1 MPKKRVARPGCEKIG
16 SGWPFSLMAATYIC
30 LVNSLK
36 RWSIRANMSNL
47 MESWIAKIAAGLF
60 ATVMAPLLVAMG
72 LKYSDAVLPPAD
84 VSAAVASATPGKSS
98 LTSVAAVAQ
107 SATHEAT
114 NGKATPD
121 AARTLRLF
129 NGRDLAGFNTWLG
142 STKKGAK
149 PLGLNNDPKHVFQ
162 VANGMLRISGEVDGL
177 LITRQP
183 YDNYALTVEYRWG
196 DQTWGP
202 RQDKTRTSGLLLH
215 FGGKP
220 GDVKNRLAIK
230 CQVKEGATGD
240 FVLFGE
246 QHNGIP
252 SLSVEAEQRQIDKGK
267 QRLVLLSY
275 QPGSPLTT
283 ISTGFVARNHRDT
296 QWRDVKGFH
305 GRDEMER
312 PAGEWNT
319 LECICKG
326 DAITTRL
333 NGETV
338 NVGVAARPSHGRI
351 ALQSAGAEIFF
362 RRIELKALR

>member
-1 MPKKRVARPGCEKIG
+1 
-16 SGWPFSLMAATYIC
+16 
-30 LVNSLK
+30 
-36 RWSIRANMSNL
+36 

-60 ATVMAPLLVAMG
+60 ATVMAPILVAMG

-84 VSAAVASATPGKSS
+84 VSAAAASTTSGKSS
-98 LTSVAAVAQ
+98 LTSVATAD
-107 SATHEAT
+107 
-114 NGKATPD
+114 KATPHD
-121 AARTLRLF
+121 PASRSASEVAHSVRLF

-162 VANGMLRISGEVDGL
+162 VANGLLRISGEVDGL
-177 LITRQP
+177 LITRQT
-183 YDNYALTVEYRWG
+183 YDNYSLTVEYRWG

-202 RQDKTRTSGLLLH
+202 RQDTTRTSGLLLH
-215 FGGKP
+215 LGGKP
-220 GDVKNRLAIK
+220 GDIRNRPAIK
-230 CQVKEGATGD
+230 CQIKEGATGD

-252 SLSVEAEQRQIDKGK
+252 SLSVEAAQRQIDKGK

-275 QPGSPLTT
+275 QAGSPLTT

-296 QWRDVKGFH
+296 QWRDVKGFR

-319 LECICKG
+319 LECICRG
-326 DAITTRL
+326 DTITTRL

-362 RRIELKALR
+362 RRIELKSLK